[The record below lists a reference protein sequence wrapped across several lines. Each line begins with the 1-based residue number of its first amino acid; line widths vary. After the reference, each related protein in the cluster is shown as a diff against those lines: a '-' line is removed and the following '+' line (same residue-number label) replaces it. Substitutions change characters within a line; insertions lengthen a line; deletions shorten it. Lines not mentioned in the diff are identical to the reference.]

1 MDRLVPLISKIEESD
16 SYEYSFSFLRC
27 FQGSNVC
34 LKFLYKI
41 DSSDTC
47 PLKANPYNL
56 GPMLEEIVARQI
68 MDAGFQVRCE
78 SEYVSRA
85 VVLAKLGKG
94 DDPRV
99 DTL

>member
-68 MDAGFQVRCE
+68 MDAGF
-78 SEYVSRA
+78 
-85 VVLAKLGKG
+85 
-94 DDPRV
+94 
-99 DTL
+99 